1 VSPRGPRFAPSMGGF
16 GLPPFTPAVKWLI
29 VATVAVSILVPLSGR
44 QLGESIGILLAFCP
58 GALRQGRIWTPLTY
72 TFLNPDPL
80 MLIFAGLGLWM
91 MGGSLE
97 AMWGTKKFL
106 LFYFGSS
113 VLAALATAVVAIF
126 SPIVANS
133 YYAGNWTVL
142 EALAAAFAVALPSA
156 RIFLYFFP
164 VEARLLLPISGGITL
179 LYMIFNGWHPYLP
192 QLFGLGAG
200 ALLAGG
206 RLRTPRQLLLRLR
219 VFWID
224 RRLRSRNL
232 RVVREGKNDDD
243 LPRRGSRG
251 SDKYLH

>member
-44 QLGESIGILLAFCP
+44 EIGGAIETLLAFCP
-58 GALRQGRIWTPLTY
+58 GALRQGRVWTLFTY
-72 TFLNPDPL
+72 TFLNPDPF
-80 MLIFAGLGLWM
+80 MLILAGLSLWM

-106 LFYFGSS
+106 FFYFASS
-113 VLAALATAVVAIF
+113 VIAALATAVVAIF

-142 EALAAAFAVALPSA
+142 EALAAAFAVALPTA

-179 LYMIFNGWHPYLP
+179 LYMIFRGWPPYLP

-243 LPRRGSRG
+243 APRRGSRG

>member
-1 VSPRGPRFAPSMGGF
+1 MGGF

-29 VATVAVSILVPLSGR
+29 VATVAVSIVVPLAGR
-44 QLGESIGILLAFCP
+44 EVGSTIQLLLAFCP

-72 TFLNPDPL
+72 TFLNPDPFL
-80 MLIFAGLGLWM
+80 LIFAGLGLWM

-97 AMWGTKKFL
+97 TMWGTKKFL
-106 LFYFGSS
+106 FFYFASS

-126 SPIVANS
+126 FPTVANS
-133 YYAGNWTVL
+133 YYTGNWVVL
-142 EALAAAFAVALPSA
+142 EALAAAFAVALPTA
-156 RIFLYFFP
+156 RIFLYFVP
-164 VEARLLLPISGGITL
+164 VEARLLLPISAGITV
-179 LYMIFNGWHPYLP
+179 LYMIFRGWQPFLP

-200 ALLAGG
+200 VLLAGG

-232 RVVREGKNDDD
+232 RVVREDKDDD
-243 LPRRGSRG
+243 VPRRGSRG

>member
-1 VSPRGPRFAPSMGGF
+1 VPPRGPRFAPSMGGF

-29 VATVAVSILVPLSGR
+29 VATVAVSIIVPLSGHGAAIER
-44 QLGESIGILLAFCP
+44 LLAFNP
-58 GALRQGRIWTPLTY
+58 AGLREGRIWTPFTY
-72 TFLNPDPL
+72 TFLNPDPF
-80 MLIFAGLGLWM
+80 MLILAGLGLWM

-97 AMWGTKKFL
+97 SMWGTKKFL
-106 LFYFGSS
+106 FFYFASS

-126 SPIVANS
+126 SPAVDGFL
-133 YYAGNWTVL
+133 YAGNWPVL
-142 EALAAAFAVALPSA
+142 EALAAAFAVALPTA
-156 RIFLYFFP
+156 RIFLYFVP
-164 VEARLLLPISGGITL
+164 VEARLLLPISAGITL
-179 LYMIFNGWHPYLP
+179 LYMIFRGWQPFLP

-243 LPRRGSRG
+243 LPRRGS
-251 SDKYLH
+251 DKYLH

>member
-1 VSPRGPRFAPSMGGF
+1 MGGF

-29 VATVAVSILVPLSGR
+29 VATVAVSIIVPLSGH
-44 QLGESIGILLAFCP
+44 GAMIEALLAFNP
-58 GALRQGRIWTPLTY
+58 AGLREGRVWTPFTY
-72 TFLNPDPL
+72 TLLNPDPFT
-80 MLIFAGLGLWM
+80 LILAGLSLWM

-106 LFYFGSS
+106 FFYFASS
-113 VLAALATAVVAIF
+113 VLAALATAIVAIF
-126 SPIVANS
+126 SPTVAGFF
-133 YYAGNWTVL
+133 YAGNWTVL

-164 VEARLLLPISGGITL
+164 IEARLLLPISAGITL
-179 LYMIFNGWHPYLP
+179 LYMIFRGWQPYLP

-200 ALLAGG
+200 ALLAGE

-232 RVVREGKNDDD
+232 RVVREGKNDEDV
-243 LPRRGSRG
+243 PRGSRG

>member
-1 VSPRGPRFAPSMGGF
+1 MPRGPRFAQSTGGF

-44 QLGESIGILLAFCP
+44 ELGATIETLLAFCP
-58 GALRQGRIWTPLTY
+58 AALRQGRIWTPFTY
-72 TFLNPDPL
+72 TFLNPDPF

-97 AMWGTKKFL
+97 SIWGTKKFL
-106 LFYFGSS
+106 TFYFASS

-126 SPIVANS
+126 SPTVANS
-133 YYAGNWTVL
+133 YYAGNWPVL
-142 EALAAAFAVALPSA
+142 EALAAAFAVALPTA
-156 RIFLYFFP
+156 RIFLYFVP
-164 VEARLLLPISGGITL
+164 VEARLLLPISAGITL
-179 LYMIFNGWHPYLP
+179 LYMIFRGWQPYLP
-192 QLFGLGAG
+192 QLFGLGIG

-232 RVVREGKNDDD
+232 RVVREGKNDEDA
-243 LPRRGSRG
+243 PRGSRG

>member
-1 VSPRGPRFAPSMGGF
+1 MGGF
-16 GLPPFTPAVKWLI
+16 GLPPFTRAVKWLI
-29 VATVAVSILVPLSGR
+29 IATVAVSILVPLSG
-44 QLGESIGILLAFCP
+44 QFGATIVQLLAFSP
-58 GALRQGRIWTPLTY
+58 EGLREWRIWTLATY
-72 TFLNPDPL
+72 TFLNPDPV

-97 AMWGTKKFL
+97 AMWGTRRFL
-106 LFYFGSS
+106 TFYFASS
-113 VLAALATAVVAIF
+113 ILAALATAVVAIF
-126 SPIVANS
+126 SSAVAGDH
-133 YYAGNWTVL
+133 YLGTWAVL

-156 RIFLYFFP
+156 QIFLYVIP
-164 VEARLLLPISGGITL
+164 IEARLLLPISAGITL
-179 LYMIFNGWHPYLP
+179 LYMIFGGWHHYLP

-232 RVVREGKNDDD
+232 RVVREDKDDD
-243 LPRRGSRG
+243 VPRRGSRG

>member
-1 VSPRGPRFAPSMGGF
+1 MQPMGGGF
-16 GLPPFTPAVKWLI
+16 GLPPFTRAVKWLV
-29 VATVAVSILVPLSGR
+29 VATVAVSILVPLSGQFGAEIER
-44 QLGESIGILLAFCP
+44 LLAFTP
-58 GALRQGRIWTPLTY
+58 EGLREWRIWTLATY
-72 TFLNPDPL
+72 TLLNPDPF

-97 AMWGTKKFL
+97 AMWGTRRFL
-106 LFYFGSS
+106 TFYFASS
-113 VLAALATAVVAIF
+113 ILAALATALVAIF
-126 SPIVANS
+126 SPAVAGT
-133 YYAGNWTVL
+133 YYFGNWTVL

-156 RIFLYFFP
+156 QIFLYIIP
-164 VEARLLLPISGGITL
+164 IEARLLLPISAGITL
-179 LYMIFNGWHPYLP
+179 LYMIFGHWYQYLP
-192 QLFGLGAG
+192 QLFGLAAG

-206 RLRTPRQLLLRLR
+206 RLRLRTPRQLLLRLR

-232 RVVREGKNDDD
+232 RVVRESKNDDD

>member
-1 VSPRGPRFAPSMGGF
+1 MPRGPRFSQPRGGGF
-16 GLPPFTPAVKWLI
+16 GLPPFTRAVKWLI
-29 VATVAVSILVPLSGR
+29 VATVAVSILVPLSGQFGANIER
-44 QLGESIGILLAFCP
+44 LLAFNP
-58 GALRQGRIWTPLTY
+58 DGLREWRIWTLATY
-72 TFLNPDPL
+72 TFLNPDPF

-97 AMWGTKKFL
+97 AMWGPRRFVTLHFA
-106 LFYFGSS
+106 SS
-113 VLAALATAVVAIF
+113 ILAALATAVVAIF
-126 SPIVANS
+126 SPAVASS
-133 YYAGNWTVL
+133 YYYGNWTVL

-156 RIFLYFFP
+156 QIFLYFVP
-164 VEARLLLPISGGITL
+164 VEARLLLPISAAITL
-179 LYMIFNGWHPYLP
+179 LYMIFRGWHPYLP

-206 RLRTPRQLLLRLR
+206 RLRTPRPLLLRLR

-232 RVVREGKNDDD
+232 RVVREDKDDD

>member
-1 VSPRGPRFAPSMGGF
+1 MPRGPRFAQSMGGF

-29 VATVAVSILVPLSGR
+29 VATVAVSIIVPLSGH
-44 QLGESIGILLAFCP
+44 GAMIEALLAFNP
-58 GALRQGRIWTPLTY
+58 AGLREGRIWTPFTY
-72 TFLNPDPL
+72 TLLNPDPFL
-80 MLIFAGLGLWM
+80 LILAGLGLWM

-97 AMWGTKKFL
+97 SMWGTKKFL
-106 LFYFGSS
+106 FFYFASS
-113 VLAALATAVVAIF
+113 VLAALATAIVAIF
-126 SPIVANS
+126 SPTVAGFP
-133 YYAGNWTVL
+133 YAGNWTVL
-142 EALAAAFAVALPSA
+142 EALAAAFAVALPTA
-156 RIFLYFFP
+156 RIFLYFLP

-179 LYMIFNGWHPYLP
+179 LYMIFRGWQPYLP